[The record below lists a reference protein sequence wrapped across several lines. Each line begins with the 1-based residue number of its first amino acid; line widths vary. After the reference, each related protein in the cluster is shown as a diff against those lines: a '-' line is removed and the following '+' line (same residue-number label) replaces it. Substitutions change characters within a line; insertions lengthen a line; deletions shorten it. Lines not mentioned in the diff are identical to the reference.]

1 MYKMIL
7 SDLDETLLV
16 NHHVPKMNQDAIHQ
30 MKDVLFVPATGR
42 SFPMIEDILKE
53 IGTYQQSHQYSIC
66 FNGGLIVEN
75 KEAQILSFQGLSF
88 EEAKLLFDWGEKY
101 HVCVMIFTLDHCYL
115 FRAEPSEIERK
126 TVQKQLFQ
134 LLMNIIWIF

>member
-1 MYKMIL
+1 MIL

-53 IGTYQQSHQYSIC
+53 IDVYKRQ
-66 FNGGLIVEN
+66 
-75 KEAQILSFQGLSF
+75 FQ
-88 EEAKLLFDWGEKY
+88 K
-101 HVCVMIFTLDHCYL
+101 
-115 FRAEPSEIERK
+115 
-126 TVQKQLFQ
+126 
-134 LLMNIIWIF
+134 N